1 MNTSLSSE
9 ETNELSE
16 GNYYGSGSHHEGD
29 ISSKLAVS
37 SSVELRGESHTTE
50 NVKCVIGVHGK
61 DINAEDRVLIST
73 PSEPTQIRIQN
84 AISRQSGAHNF
95 DSDVPVVG
103 VQNVKLSTDL
113 SNLEHEID
121 GSLFIGEC
129 NRESEDDSVSFG
141 LIVMAVNS
149 SSEHDTVAFIFN
161 EGRVKELILR
171 SFEEAKK

>member
-1 MNTSLSSE
+1 MLLKYVGQE
-9 ETNELSE
+9 EIVPSQTTVKDPGAYDELGRSMLLK
-16 GNYYGSGSHHEGD
+16 S
-29 ISSKLAVS
+29 A
-37 SSVELRGESHTTE
+37 TE
-50 NVKCVIGVHGK
+50 
-61 DINAEDRVLIST
+61 
-73 PSEPTQIRIQN
+73 
-84 AISRQSGAHNF
+84 
-95 DSDVPVVG
+95 
-103 VQNVKLSTDL
+103 NVKLSTDL